1 MKAILYVVSILV
13 VGGAAYFTLE
23 HSRKFEV
30 VQKSRLQNIAT
41 NKEVSAN
48 ADVKEK
54 ELKDAKAEL
63 ETSKTKREE
72 VTQRIGSLK
81 SNGGQLQRDVAELD
95 STIAAQD
102 EEFAILEKTL
112 KEVNDILKD
121 LGEDITLDNLP
132 EKIEQIEE
140 DKKARIA
147 KVEELETL
155 VGAAERLLASNR
167 AEVDRLVKRKIARS
181 ASIGRNS
188 MEAVV
193 SAVNQDWGFLVIGA
207 GSNSGFSPQT
217 PLIVQRDGRLI
228 GRVVPSL
235 IESTQTIA
243 EIDFKSLAPGVRIQ
257 PGDRVILAKPA
268 AN

>member
-1 MKAILYVVSILV
+1 MKAILYIVSILV

-23 HSRKFEV
+23 HSRQFEV
-30 VQKSRLQNIAT
+30 VQEARLKTIAT

-72 VTQRIGSLK
+72 VTQRISSLK
-81 SNGGQLQRDVAELD
+81 SNSSQLQRDVAELD
-95 STIAAQD
+95 NTIGAQD
-102 EEFAILEKTL
+102 EEFAILKKALE
-112 KEVNDILKD
+112 EVNEILKD

-132 EKIEQIEE
+132 EKIEQIED

-147 KVEELETL
+147 KVDDLETL

-167 AEVDRLVKRKIARS
+167 AEVDRLVKRKISRS

-188 MEAVV
+188 MESVV
-193 SAVNQDWGFLVIGA
+193 SAVNQEWGFLVIGA

-217 PLIVQRDGRLI
+217 PLIIQRDGRLI
-228 GRVVPSL
+228 GRVIPSL